1 MNRVLHWANRL
12 SQDIGSSS
20 RSDRPAIL
28 AQVQIARSMVAD
40 LKLGGQDQAGEASAD
55 AVLAAVQ
62 RQSQSQDGNG
72 QSGESGPATPG
83 QSQAPA
89 QSPQPGGGNAQQQQ
103 SQEGN
108 WEHP

>member
-1 MNRVLHWANRL
+1 
-12 SQDIGSSS
+12 
-20 RSDRPAIL
+20 
-28 AQVQIARSMVAD
+28 MVAD

-72 QSGESGPATPG
+72 EHQVQGGESGPATPG

-89 QSPQPGGGNAQQQQ
+89 QSPQPGAGNAQQQQ

-108 WEHP
+108 GEHP